1 MNNNNS
7 EKYKEDFERAL
18 NIYENN
24 YSHEDLINFLKNGSI
39 VEKQTAV
46 LKLNE
51 IKTLE
56 EARILMN
63 NLTGCDGKIREA
75 VSFRLKE
82 FTAQKPEFFL
92 EFCDIFLDAIID
104 INGNI
109 CRNTIFALK
118 YLKPFESFREEFCS
132 KLCYLTLELAKKAKN
147 FDIQEGK
154 YKVNKEIFKLYWYLE
169 TLSEFVDSA
178 ENLKVGR
185 SGLLSRQHNLEEILQ
200 EAKQVKD
207 YTIREKVAKILS
219 KTDNFSDLKE
229 ELKNDENYYVR
240 RY

>member
-1 MNNNNS
+1 MNDNNS

-18 NIYENN
+18 NIYENE
-24 YSHEDLINFLKNGSI
+24 YSHSDLIEFLKNGSI

-46 LKLNE
+46 LKLDG
-51 IKTLE
+51 IFSKS
-56 EARILMN
+56 EAEILMN

-82 FTAQKPEFFL
+82 FVEKNPEYFIG
-92 EFCDIFLDAIID
+92 FCDIFLDAIVD

-109 CRNTIFALK
+109 CRNTIFALR
-118 YLKPFESFREEFCS
+118 YLKPFDKFCKEFSS
-132 KLCYLTLELAKKAKN
+132 KLCEKTLELAKKAKD
-147 FDIQEGK
+147 FDIQDGK
-154 YKVNKEIFKLYWYLE
+154 YKINKEIFKLYWYLE
-169 TLSEFVDSA
+169 TLSEFFDCA
-178 ENLKVGR
+178 E
-185 SGLLSRQHNLEEILQ
+185 NLEEILI

-219 KTDNFSDLKE
+219 KTDKFPQLKN